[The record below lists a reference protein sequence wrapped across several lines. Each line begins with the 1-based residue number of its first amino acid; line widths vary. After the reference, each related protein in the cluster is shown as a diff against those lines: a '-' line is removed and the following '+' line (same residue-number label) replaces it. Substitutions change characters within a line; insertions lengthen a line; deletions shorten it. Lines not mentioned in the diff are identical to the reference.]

1 MEDNVWLVFIDK
13 PPTDCWLVRADNC
26 DTLLWV
32 AEDSVCPI
40 RDFPRPDES
49 PEDVYLLVILRAG
62 DVEPKRPPLSGLV
75 CEVTWLIPTEDLVS
89 GVRGLCK
96 LVKLE
101 LREVVPRRE
110 LFKLPPVN
118 REEDVRLLLRAVFST
133 SSFLSWTEVLV
144 VSCFLFLSTNN
155 PPPLLISLLSSPEL
169 NKLDLLLKTLDFVLS
184 KLDFVPEI
192 KKKWINWSQ

>member
-118 REEDVRLLLRAVFST
+118 REEDVVRLLLRAVFST

-144 VSCFLFLSTNN
+144 FSCFLFLSADN

-184 KLDFVPEI
+184 KLDFVP
-192 KKKWINWSQ
+192 

>member
-1 MEDNVWLVFIDK
+1 M
-13 PPTDCWLVRADNC
+13 
-26 DTLLWV
+26 

-144 VSCFLFLSTNN
+144 VSCFLFLSTDN

-169 NKLDLLLKTLDFVLS
+169 NKLDLLLKTLDVVLS

-192 KKKWINWSQ
+192 KKK

>member
-1 MEDNVWLVFIDK
+1 M
-13 PPTDCWLVRADNC
+13 
-26 DTLLWV
+26 LWA

-40 RDFPRPDES
+40 RDFPRPAES
-49 PEDVYLLVILRAG
+49 PEDVYLLVRLRAG

-75 CEVTWLIPTEDLVS
+75 WEVTWLSPTGDLVS

-96 LVKLE
+96 LVRLD

-118 REEDVRLLLRAVFST
+118 REEDVVRLLLRAVFST
-133 SSFLSWTEVLV
+133 SSFLSWTEVLL
-144 VSCFLFLSTNN
+144 VSCFLFLSVDD

-192 KKKWINWSQ
+192 KKK

>member
-1 MEDNVWLVFIDK
+1 M
-13 PPTDCWLVRADNC
+13 
-26 DTLLWV
+26 LWA

-40 RDFPRPDES
+40 RDFPRPAES
-49 PEDVYLLVILRAG
+49 PEDVYLLVRLRAG

-75 CEVTWLIPTEDLVS
+75 WEVTWLSPTGDLVS

-118 REEDVRLLLRAVFST
+118 REEDVVRLLLRAVFST
-133 SSFLSWTEVLV
+133 SSFLSWTEVLL
-144 VSCFLFLSTNN
+144 VSCFLFLSVDD

-169 NKLDLLLKTLDFVLS
+169 NKLDLLLKTLDFVFS
-184 KLDFVPEI
+184 KLDFIPFI
-192 KKKWINWSQ
+192 KKNELTDHNKFGNQCFFAIINISKSLFK

>member
-1 MEDNVWLVFIDK
+1 M
-13 PPTDCWLVRADNC
+13 
-26 DTLLWV
+26 

-40 RDFPRPDES
+40 RDFPRPAES
-49 PEDVYLLVILRAG
+49 PEDVYLLVRWRAG

-96 LVKLE
+96 LDSLE

-118 REEDVRLLLRAVFST
+118 REEDVVRLLLRAVFST

-144 VSCFLFLSTNN
+144 VSCFLFLSADN

-169 NKLDLLLKTLDFVLS
+169 SKLDLLLKTLDFVLS
-184 KLDFVPEI
+184 KLDFVP
-192 KKKWINWSQ
+192 

>member
-13 PPTDCWLVRADNC
+13 SPTDCWLVRADNC

-144 VSCFLFLSTNN
+144 VSCFLFLSTDN

-169 NKLDLLLKTLDFVLS
+169 NKLDLFLKTLDFVLS